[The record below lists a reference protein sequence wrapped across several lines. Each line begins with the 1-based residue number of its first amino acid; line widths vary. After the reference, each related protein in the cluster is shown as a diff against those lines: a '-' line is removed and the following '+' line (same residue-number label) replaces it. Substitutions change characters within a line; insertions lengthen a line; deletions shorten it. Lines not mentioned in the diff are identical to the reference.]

1 MNSNIYKKKAPIFVF
16 LLPAFIFMAIFLYYP
31 FLRNIFNSFQNIAG
45 LGTSAKGFNE
55 PWYSNYKM
63 LIEDPNMK
71 VALKNTMLMIGVTL
85 VGQVGMA
92 LLLALLVDNIG
103 KGKKFFQT
111 VYFFPIVISAT
122 ALGLLF
128 NLIFLYDKGMLN
140 QLLGVMGYQGLIDW
154 KDTSHAMITLLIP
167 VIWQYIGFYFVILV
181 TGLNTIPEEI
191 YEAAVVDG
199 ATKVQQVIYIS
210 IPLIRN
216 VVCTCIILAV
226 TGALKVFD
234 LPWIMFPKGM
244 PINTTWLTGTYMYYQ
259 TFNANN
265 VDYGSAIA
273 VVIVVLGILLS
284 KVANTILKEK
294 EYERI
299 GGRL

>member
-55 PWYSNYKM
+55 PWYTNYKM
-63 LIEDPNMK
+63 LIVDPNMK

-181 TGLNTIPEEI
+181 TGLN
-191 YEAAVVDG
+191 YL
-199 ATKVQQVIYIS
+199 YIH
-210 IPLIRN
+210 
-216 VVCTCIILAV
+216 
-226 TGALKVFD
+226 
-234 LPWIMFPKGM
+234 
-244 PINTTWLTGTYMYYQ
+244 
-259 TFNANN
+259 
-265 VDYGSAIA
+265 SA
-273 VVIVVLGILLS
+273 
-284 KVANTILKEK
+284 
-294 EYERI
+294 Y
-299 GGRL
+299 

>member
-55 PWYSNYKM
+55 PWYTNYKM
-63 LIEDPNMK
+63 LIVDPNMK

-284 KVANTILKEK
+284 KVANTVLKEK
-294 EYERI
+294 EYE
-299 GGRL
+299 

>member
-31 FLRNIFNSFQNIAG
+31 FLRNIFSSFQNIAG

-55 PWYSNYKM
+55 PWYTNYKM
-63 LIEDPNMK
+63 LIVDPNMK

-273 VVIVVLGILLS
+273 IVIVLLGILLS
-284 KVANTILKEK
+284 KVANTVLKEK
-294 EYERI
+294 DYEK
-299 GGRL
+299 

>member
-55 PWYSNYKM
+55 PWYTNYKM
-63 LIEDPNMK
+63 LIVDPNMK

-140 QLLGVMGYQGLIDW
+140 QLLGVIGYQGLIDW

-284 KVANTILKEK
+284 KVANTVLKEK
-294 EYERI
+294 EYE
-299 GGRL
+299 